1 MKLEATIDDQFLF
14 DLIQEQLAEYD
25 FSDCIEDCISDSYSV
40 DSTIESKCDEFS
52 RDISNDVEEFDV
64 RVTEMEEAVK
74 RITETLEA
82 MAAAF
87 SGAEISS
94 LQADLDY
101 QKSQNESLRLQL
113 AEVNQQSCRNPQI

>member
-1 MKLEATIDDQFLF
+1 MKLEATIDDQLLY
-14 DLIQEQLAEYD
+14 DLIADQIEELDLSSA
-25 FSDCIEDCISDSYSV
+25 IEDCIMDSYSV
-40 DSTIESKCDEFS
+40 ESTIESKCDEFS

-64 RVTEMEEAVK
+64 RVTVMEEAVQ

-113 AEVNQQSCRNPQI
+113 AEVKQQSCPNPQI